1 MSSSE
6 IDTGVSSPEDEL
18 VRAELDEARRK
29 RRTGRAR
36 IVGTLVSVA
45 VIGAVFA
52 FALPRIADYGDVWDE
67 IHKLSWQWLV
77 VLGLATLLNLATYGP
92 PLMAALP
99 GLSYFHA
106 SRVTLASTA
115 LSSIAPGGAAVG
127 MATTIAM
134 LRAWGFSGRPVGL
147 AVVVMSVWNQSVILG
162 FPILAVAGL
171 AAQGARNRTLEIAA
185 LVGLAVFAVIVAGFA
200 IALSSGLHTGSA
212 TAPHVLSAR
221 LGASSTRPRSSG
233 TARPSSTSAMSR
245 SSSSAGAGSFSP
257 PRRSPGT

>member
-36 IVGTLVSVA
+36 IVGTVVSVA

-52 FALPRIADYGDVWDE
+52 FALPRIANYGDVWDE

-115 LSSIAPGGAAVG
+115 VSMIAPGGAAVG
-127 MATTIAM
+127 LATTVAA
-134 LRAWGFSGRPVGL
+134 LRTCGFSGRPVGL

-185 LVGLAVFAVIVAGFA
+185 LVGLAVLRSDRRGVRNRPLERAAC
-200 IALSSGLHTGSA
+200 T
-212 TAPHVLSAR
+212 PR
-221 LGASSTRPRSSG
+221 RRPRRASYQCG
-233 TARPSSTSAMSR
+233 WA
-245 SSSSAGAGSFSP
+245 P
-257 PRRSPGT
+257 PPQGPGQVERCVLRQLPR